1 MTDPLT
7 RLLAERDWL
16 LADGGTG
23 TTLFDM
29 GLSSGEA
36 PELWNALAPER
47 VRALYDGAIAA
58 GSDIF
63 LTNSF
68 GGNAARLGHHDA
80 GDAVGRLNRAAATI
94 AREAAAAAGR
104 EVIVAGSIGP
114 TGVLLAPFGR
124 LSAATAA
131 EMFEEQARALIDG
144 GVDILWVETMSA
156 PEELEAAAAAVARTG
171 HPWCCTMSFDTDGR
185 TMSGLGAPEMVALV
199 EGLPVPP
206 VAYGANCGVGAP
218 DLLRTLAE
226 LAAAGPGLPLIA
238 KANAGIPK
246 LRGDRIIYDGTPD
259 LMAEYA
265 VLARDCGARII
276 GGCCGTGPE
285 HLSAMRAA
293 LSTAPRGPL
302 PDPAT
307 IEARVGPFTETPL
320 RPGSSR

>member
-1 MTDPLT
+1 MTDPVT
-7 RLLAERDWL
+7 RLLAGRDWL
-16 LADGGTG
+16 LADGGSG
-23 TTLFDM
+23 TTLFGM
-29 GLSSGEA
+29 GLSTGEA
-36 PELWNALAPER
+36 PELWNELAPDR

-68 GGNAARLGHHDA
+68 GGNAARLSHHDA
-80 GDAVGRLNRAAATI
+80 GDAVGRLNRAAAAI
-94 AREAAAAAGR
+94 AREAVAASGR

-114 TGVLLAPFGR
+114 TGVLLAPSGR
-124 LSAATAA
+124 LSAASAT

-185 TMSGLGAPEMVALV
+185 TMAGLAAAEMVALV

-218 DLLRTLAE
+218 DLLRTLIE
-226 LAAAGPGLPLIA
+226 LAAAGPRLPLIA

-246 LRGDRIIYDGTPD
+246 LVDGRVVYDGTPE

-265 VLARDCGARII
+265 VLARDCGASII

-285 HLSAMRAA
+285 HLSAMHAA
-293 LSTAPRGPL
+293 LLTAPHGPL
-302 PDPAT
+302 PDEAA
-307 IEARVGPFTETPL
+307 IETRVGPFTRTPL
-320 RPGSSR
+320 QPRSH

>member
-1 MTDPLT
+1 MADLLT
-7 RLLAERDWL
+7 RLLADREWL

-23 TTLFDM
+23 TTFFNM
-29 GLSSGEA
+29 GLSTGDA
-36 PELWNALAPER
+36 PELWNVLAPER

-80 GDAVGRLNRAAATI
+80 GDDVVRLNRTAAAI
-94 AREAAAAAGR
+94 ARAAAAAVER
-104 EVIVAGSIGP
+104 EVVVAGSIGP
-114 TGVLLAPFGR
+114 TGVLLAPSGR
-124 LSAATAA
+124 LSAASAA
-131 EMFEEQARALIDG
+131 EMFEEQARALIEG

-185 TMSGLGAPEMVALV
+185 TMTGLAAAEMVSLV

-206 VAYGANCGVGAP
+206 IAYGANCGVGAP
-218 DLLRTLAE
+218 DLLRTLVE
-226 LAAAGPGLPLIA
+226 LATAGPRLPLIA

-246 LRGDRIIYDGTPD
+246 LVDSRVVYDGTPD

-265 VLARDCGARII
+265 VLARDCGARVI

-285 HLSAMRAA
+285 HLAAMREALAA
-293 LSTAPRGPL
+293 VPRGAL
-302 PDPAT
+302 PDDAV
-307 IEARVGPFTETPL
+307 IEARVGPFTRAPL
-320 RPGSSR
+320 RPV